1 MELLHLALEPIG
13 SRAKCNNS
21 TARAIILTNALH
33 SVHYP
38 YQNQLATLQLRQ
50 QVLVYWIQLSQKDA
64 SSQ

>member
-38 YQNQLATLQLRQ
+38 YLR
-50 QVLVYWIQLSQKDA
+50 YQKLINNEKNRGDDA
-64 SSQ
+64 VDRVTEL